1 MKIQITF
8 GFRDLYLIKIQISL
22 NLHKRIL
29 IVIADFEVKK
39 KELNKQS
46 YKVFKHNN
54 YILRTSHNKT
64 Y

>member
-1 MKIQITF
+1 MKIQISF

-39 KELNKQS
+39 KELK
-46 YKVFKHNN
+46 
-54 YILRTSHNKT
+54 
-64 Y
+64 